1 MKKTI
6 IVSVLLVGIGVFM
19 GVLLVSSLNTDI
31 LSPLFANEKPQ
42 IGASQAPVQM
52 DNAMKIINDAMA
64 SASEAVLPTIVFI
77 NVETEMKGR
86 SGMPQDEFHDFFR
99 FFEGMPDGEQENNP
113 RRSRGSGSG
122 VIISSNGYIV
132 TNNHVVEN
140 ATDKGIK
147 VITVDK
153 KEYTARLVGR
163 DPYTDLALIKIE
175 AEGLPIAHIANI
187 EKLRVGETVLAVGNP
202 MGLEHTVTSGI
213 VSAIGRGR
221 VGRQGGAN
229 IEHYIQTDA
238 AINPGNSGGG
248 LFDLNGS
255 LVGINTA
262 IATQTGSFMGYGF
275 AIPVDL
281 MKAVVDD
288 LIEDG
293 KIDRG
298 YIGVYI
304 KDIDETY
311 AKGLGLD
318 KVKGVLV
325 DGLVEDGAAKAA
337 GIQMQD
343 VILEIDGKPVNSPSE
358 LQSRIVFYKS
368 GDKVNVKLW
377 RDGKTIS
384 RTVTLKARDEDDLAV
399 STPEKKAEKAKPED
413 NAPVNFESL
422 GFSIS
427 PIDSKI
433 RKDYGVEYGVIV
445 SDVKRFSMASDRGLA
460 KSAVITEA
468 DKKEIKSPGDLKKL
482 IDSKSEGD
490 VIILNVK
497 YPERSQIVALEVRK
511 S

>member
-19 GVLLVSSLNTDI
+19 GVLLVTSLNTDM
-31 LSPLFANEKPQ
+31 LSPIFANENTK
-42 IGASQAPVQM
+42 IGANQAPVQM

-64 SASEAVLPTIVFI
+64 SASSAVLPTVVYI
-77 NVETEMKGR
+77 NVETEIKGR
-86 SGMPQDEFHDFFR
+86 GGMPRDEFHDFFR
-99 FFEGMPDGEQENNP
+99 FFGGPEGDEGPNLT
-113 RRSRGSGSG
+113 RGSGSG
-122 VIISSNGYIV
+122 VIVSENGYIV

-140 ATDKGIK
+140 ATEKGIK
-147 VITVDK
+147 VQTIDK
-153 KEYTARLVGR
+153 KEYTARLVGL
-163 DPYTDLALIKIE
+163 DPYTDLALLKIE
-175 AEGLPIAHIANI
+175 ASGLPVAHIGDM
-187 EKLRVGETVLAVGNP
+187 EKLRVGEMVLAVGNP

-213 VSAIGRGR
+213 VSAVGRGR
-221 VGRQGGAN
+221 VSGRGGAS

-262 IATQTGSFMGYGF
+262 IATRTGTFMGYGF

-304 KDIDETY
+304 DQVDETM
-311 AKGLGLD
+311 AKGLGLER
-318 KVKGVLV
+318 VRGVLV
-325 DGLVEDGAAKAA
+325 QGLVDDGAAKGA
-337 GIQMQD
+337 GIEKGD
-343 VILEIDGKPVNSPSE
+343 VILDVDGKEVNSPSE
-358 LQSRIVFYKS
+358 LQSRIVFYKA
-368 GDKVNVKLW
+368 GDKIKVNLW
-377 RDGKTIS
+377 RDGKIVTK
-384 RTVTLKARDEDDLAV
+384 TVTLKARDEDDVAEAK
-399 STPEKKAEKAKPED
+399 PEKKEEKPKPED
-413 NAPVNFESL
+413 NEPVKFESL
-422 GFSIS
+422 GFTVA

-433 RKDYGVEYGVIV
+433 KKGYDVESGVIV
-445 SDVKRFSMASDRGLA
+445 SDVKRFSMASDRGLVNGG
-460 KSAVITEA
+460 VITEA
-468 DKKEIKSPGDLKKL
+468 DRKSVNSPGDLKKI

-490 VIILNVK
+490 VIILSVK

>member
-6 IVSVLLVGIGVFM
+6 IVSVLLVGIGIFM
-19 GVLLVSSLNTDI
+19 GILLISSLNSDV
-31 LSPLFANEKPQ
+31 LSPLFANEKTK
-42 IGASQAPVQM
+42 IGASVAPVQM
-52 DNAMKIINDAMA
+52 DNAMKIINDAMSSA
-64 SASEAVLPTIVFI
+64 SAAVLPTIVYI
-77 NVETEMKGR
+77 NVETEIKGR
-86 SGMPQDEFHDFFR
+86 GSMPRDEFHDFFR
-99 FFEGMPDGEQENNP
+99 FFGGPEGEDGPNLT
-113 RRSRGSGSG
+113 RGSGSG
-122 VIISSNGYIV
+122 VIVSENGYIV

-147 VITVDK
+147 VQTIDK
-153 KEYTARLVGR
+153 KEYTASLIGR
-163 DPYTDLALIKIE
+163 DPYTDLALLKIE
-175 AEGLPIAHIANI
+175 AEGLPVAHIGDMDKI
-187 EKLRVGETVLAVGNP
+187 RIGEMVLAVGNP

-221 VGRQGGAN
+221 ISGRGGAS

-262 IATQTGSFMGYGF
+262 IATRTGTFMGYGF

-281 MKAVVDD
+281 MTAVIDD

-298 YIGVYI
+298 YIGVFI
-304 KDIDETY
+304 KDVDETM

-318 KVKGVLV
+318 KVRGVLV

-337 GIQMQD
+337 GIESGD
-343 VILEIDGKPVNSPSE
+343 VILDVDGKEVNSPSE
-358 LQSRIVFYKS
+358 LQSRIVFYKA
-368 GDKVNVKLW
+368 GDKINVRLW
-377 RDGKTIS
+377 RDRKTITK
-384 RTVTLKARDEDDLAV
+384 TVTLKAREEDDLAA
-399 STPEKKAEKAKPED
+399 STPNKKENEPKPED
-413 NAPVNFESL
+413 NAPVKFESL
-422 GFSIS
+422 GFTIA

-433 RKDYGVEYGVIV
+433 KKDYGVDYGVIV
-445 SDVKRFSMASDRGLA
+445 SDVKRFSMAADRGLA
-460 KSAVITEA
+460 NRAVITEA
-468 DKKEIKSPGDLKKL
+468 DKKSIKSPGDLKKI